1 MNRTLKRPM
10 FRMGGSTNSGITSG
24 LDQPRK
30 QYSQGTDPQDRTFRP
45 NIEQALEA
53 ARLSKDP
60 RVNDILFPKSGSFS
74 PGSGSGFLT
83 SFGLDLMSRPSRG
96 DGFSGLVAT
105 AADSAKEPFKT
116 FQAANLARSG
126 EKSKFARDL
135 FEGDIQ
141 SQYSL
146 EEERLDNLGEGKD
159 GRKTPE
165 VEMKI
170 IGDAQQA
177 IFDANDILNS
187 GTATIDEKK
196 QARRTI
202 QKNQNFLKKELGEN
216 AEYAT
221 ILGNEDLFLEARTEA
236 VEKEN
241 KKRIKE
247 YQRDNPDAGPEEI
260 QQNVELV
267 VDGTMEATKL
277 AYRDLQVF
285 NYGDSTNFNKGGR
298 VGLAFGGE
306 PMMEEVAQNPD
317 QVEDLSYTQLRSRLP
332 QEISNDIVQLLAN
345 SKQALL
351 DFANIQTGEDIASF
365 NQQYDVNLTLP
376 QGA

>member
-1 MNRTLKRPM
+1 M
-10 FRMGGSTNSGITSG
+10 FRRGGSASSGITSG

-30 QYSQGTDPQDRTFRP
+30 QYANGSEYDRALAIAKRGSADLEKFRG
-45 NIEQALEA
+45 EQ
-53 ARLSKDP
+53 
-60 RVNDILFPKSGSFS
+60 GSFS
-74 PGSGSGFLT
+74 PMAGPGFLT

-96 DGFSGLVAT
+96 SGLTGLLAT
-105 AADSAKEPFKT
+105 AADSAKDPFKT
-116 FQAANLARSG
+116 FQAAKMAERNRKASTA
-126 EKSKFARDL
+126 EDL
-135 FEGDIQ
+135 FTSALASEYDLSEQALENQQEGD
-141 SQYSL
+141 
-146 EEERLDNLGEGKD
+146 N
-159 GRKTPE
+159 RKTPE

-170 IGDAQQA
+170 IKDAQQN
-177 IFDANDILNS
+177 IFDQRDVLENPES
-187 GTATIDEKK
+187 TADEKK
-196 QARRTI
+196 QADRI
-202 QKNQNFLKKELGEN
+202 IKSNQNVLTKELGVTPEYSAIISNEELFDN
-216 AEYAT
+216 AMQGYVSA
-221 ILGNEDLFLEARTEA
+221 
-236 VEKEN
+236 EN

-345 SKQALL
+345 SKQALM

>member
-1 MNRTLKRPM
+1 MTRTLKRPM

-30 QYSQGTDPQDRTFRP
+30 QYSQGTDPYDRALSTTDRAMKDLERFRG
-45 NIEQALEA
+45 
-53 ARLSKDP
+53 
-60 RVNDILFPKSGSFS
+60 VNAGSDKLL
-74 PGSGSGFLT
+74 PGSLPNFLT
-83 SFGLDLMSRPSRG
+83 SFGLNLMSQTPRG
-96 DGFSGLVAT
+96 GLLAT
-105 AADSAKEPFKT
+105 AATAAKEPFAT
-116 FQAANLARSG
+116 FQAAQLAKKDDEMKRA
-126 EKSKFARDL
+126 EDL
-135 FEGDIQ
+135 FSGALASEYD
-141 SQYSL
+141 L
-146 EEERLDNLGEGKD
+146 EEQRIKNLND
-159 GRKTPE
+159 GSDDRKSAE

-170 IGDAQQA
+170 IGDSQQA

-241 KKRIKE
+241 SRRIKD
-247 YQRDNPDAGPEEI
+247 YQKDNPDAGPEEI

-298 VGLAFGGE
+298 VGLAFGGD
-306 PMMEEVAQNPD
+306 PMMPAVAEAPKDEVQ
-317 QVEDLSYTQLRSRLP
+317 DLSYTELRSRLP

-345 SKQALL
+345 SKQALM